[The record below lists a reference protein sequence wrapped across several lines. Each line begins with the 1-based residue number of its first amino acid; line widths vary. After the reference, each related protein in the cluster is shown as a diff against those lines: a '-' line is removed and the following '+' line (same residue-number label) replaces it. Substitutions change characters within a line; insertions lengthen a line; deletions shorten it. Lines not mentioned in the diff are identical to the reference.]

1 VMNVAANYDD
11 VILAQHTGSVL
22 NFITQLPRL
31 EDDYLE
37 VVWAVK
43 RNFPPPVQNQK
54 AHVDGNRIPERPN
67 VVIAQVNASINKRIN
82 VLPIY
87 NAR

>member
-1 VMNVAANYDD
+1 
-11 VILAQHTGSVL
+11 
-22 NFITQLPRL
+22 
-31 EDDYLE
+31 